1 MLNVFIR
8 VGLLSDRIDVF
19 IRGGRD
25 TRSSLSLSTKEGP
38 FEDPQG
44 GGSLQARKRTLIRN

>member
-25 TRSSLSLSTKEGP
+25 TRELSFSLHK
-38 FEDPQG
+38 
-44 GGSLQARKRTLIRN
+44 RKAI